1 MGREVVVLSR
11 KSSKSAP
18 ANTAAAGLDKDG
30 KKEKR
35 KTRQA
40 KAGLS
45 FGVNKAHKLLA
56 SKWRGKVS
64 TDASVVLAASLQHL
78 SKRLLK
84 DARAAADVG
93 IAPVKEGEKQ
103 THRKV
108 NSAFLQIALTKNKW
122 LSQYI
127 AKGRVVGSA
136 PATTVAN
143 PEDNEDDS
151 SSSSSQSGESD
162 GSSSE

>member
-1 MGREVVVLSR
+1 MGKGAVV
-11 KSSKSAP
+11 SSKKP
-18 ANTAAAGLDKDG
+18 ETVQPEG

-45 FGVNKAHKLLA
+45 FGVNKAHKLIT
-56 SKWRGKVS
+56 SKRRGKVS
-64 TDASVVLAASLQHL
+64 TDASVTLAVFLEHIE
-78 SKRLLK
+78 RCLLK
-84 DARAAADVG
+84 DAAAAADVG

-103 THRKV
+103 PHRKV
-108 NSAFLQIALTKNKW
+108 TSAHLQIALTKNPW

-136 PATTVAN
+136 PATSV
-143 PEDNEDDS
+143 PIEGGGEEEEEQSSESGS
-151 SSSSSQSGESD
+151 SSSGSE
-162 GSSSE
+162 SSSE